1 MKSLRNRDLSL
12 DLIKAFAIYL
22 VIMDHLIS
30 GTDGTDNPFRTFIY
44 SCHMPLFFFVSGVL
58 AYKKI
63 DSIKNVFA
71 FCAKKCR
78 LLIPVFV
85 FGLGNVIILNQ
96 NVGEFIIWHKFGLWF
111 LWTLFLFFAIY
122 TISQALLVNNNR
134 FIEIFALLIPALI
147 CVYLRKFKDTDLGGV
162 FNFLNLYNYVFF
174 LAGVMIKRYDTN
186 KIIAKD
192 SLQLI
197 FFSIYVTGLATGIPA
212 LNIPM
217 KLCGVLFAYMVSLRL
232 TTNWSGDNLTTWQ
245 YALMKIGQ
253 SSLFIYVLH
262 YYLIRGIRHLPETIH
277 SIVYISPCYYLLLY
291 SLVAIFVIF
300 VCVIISEI
308 LKTNKYIR
316 QIAFGVK

>member
-1 MKSLRNRDLSL
+1 MKHRDYSL

-30 GTDGTDNPFRTFIY
+30 GTDGIDNPFRTFIY
-44 SCHMPLFFFVSGVL
+44 SCHMPLFFFVSGIL

-63 DSIKNVFA
+63 DSLKNAVEF
-71 FCAKKCR
+71 FSKKCR

-96 NVGEFIIWHKFGLWF
+96 NVEEFLIWHKFGLWF
-111 LWTLFLFFAIY
+111 LWTLFLFFTIY
-122 TISQALLVNNNR
+122 TISQAVLIKNKNR
-134 FIEIFALLIPALI
+134 YIEILSLLIPALI
-147 CVYLRKFKDTDLGGV
+147 CLCLRKFKDTGLGGA

-186 KIIAKD
+186 RLITKD
-192 SLQLI
+192 SLQVIL
-197 FFSIYVTGLATGIPA
+197 FSIYVIGLTTGLPA

-232 TTNWSGDNLTTWQ
+232 TTNWRGDNLTTWQ
-245 YALMKIGQ
+245 YTLMKVGQ

-262 YYLIRGIRHLPETIH
+262 YYFIRGIRHLPETIH
-277 SIVYISPCYYLLLY
+277 SIVYSSPCYYLLIY
-291 SLVAIFVIF
+291 SFIAIFIIF
-300 VCVIISEI
+300 ACTMISEI
-308 LKTNKYIR
+308 LRTNKYIR
-316 QIAFGVK
+316 LIAFGIK